1 MPRASGSCCS
11 PGPSC
16 IGMHR
21 YGGIWTGDNH
31 SWWSHLLLN
40 LKMLPSLNMCGFLYV
55 GADLGGFNADT
66 SRDLLL
72 RWLAL
77 GVFTPLMRNHSGSD
91 TRRQEFYQFEGPE
104 DFRSVI
110 ETRYRLIP
118 YLYSEYMK
126 AALHNDMMF
135 RPLAFVYPGDEI
147 AVPDR
152 GPADAGR
159 PGDDRPGLHP
169 ERHRTDGLS
178 ARGDAVLSSSAPR
191 AVSHRKCCPPGPT
204 L

>member
-1 MPRASGSCCS
+1 MVRHDQVHNLYGYNMTRAASEGLASIA
-11 PGPSC
+11 PGKRFLLFSRSSC

-21 YGGIWTGDNH
+21 YGGVWTGDNH

-77 GVFTPLMRNHSGSD
+77 GVFTPLMRNHSGCD

-126 AALHNDMMF
+126 AALNGDMLF
-135 RPLAFVYPGDEI
+135 
-147 AVPDR
+147 
-152 GPADAGR
+152 
-159 PGDDRPGLHP
+159 
-169 ERHRTDGLS
+169 
-178 ARGDAVLSSSAPR
+178 SSRSSR
-191 AVSHRKCCPPGPT
+191 
-204 L
+204 

>member
-1 MPRASGSCCS
+1 MPRASGFLLFSRS
-11 PGPSC
+11 SC

-21 YGGIWTGDNH
+21 YGGVWTGDNH

-66 SRDLLL
+66 TRDLLL

-77 GVFTPLMRNHSGSD
+77 GVFTPLMRNHSACD

-118 YLYSEYMK
+118 YLYKRIHEGGAEGRYDVQ
-126 AALHNDMMF
+126 A
-135 RPLAFVYPGDEI
+135 PGLCLPGGRDRR
-147 AVPDR
+147 PDR
-152 GPADAGR
+152 GSADAGAIR
-159 PGDDRPGLHP
+159 
-169 ERHRTDGLS
+169 
-178 ARGDAVLSSSAPR
+178 
-191 AVSHRKCCPPGPT
+191 
-204 L
+204 